1 MKPLVSVLIC
11 AYNVEPYLQET
22 LNALLG
28 QTYQNLE
35 IVLVND
41 GSTDGTLGIAESFA
55 RKDSRFKVLSHSKN
69 IGIVGSLNIG
79 LNEVKGKYIART
91 DSDDI
96 ASPDWIEKIVD
107 RLEAD
112 SDLMAMGSYLQIL
125 SKAGNNSTLSDY
137 WQHGDIWKNPLTHEE
152 IMSFFPFGNC
162 IHNNTMIMRRTVIDS
177 GLRFDPDYIHAEDY
191 KFWYEVSKL
200 GKLANYPEPL
210 VKYRFHQNQVSS
222 KHNLQQ
228 RKTAQ
233 KIKKEIRDWYLK
245 VAGIRTGLEHLDY
258 SHMKSATHELYEKVL
273 PEQDIEYL
281 RLFLYEYFLSLEKY
295 SLVNCL
301 DFVADR
307 VMRKLFT
314 VQQYRKILKKMLR
327 PWKYHGDFELK

>member
-11 AYNVEPYLQET
+11 AYNAGHYFAE
-22 LNALLG
+22 ALEAVLG
-28 QTYQNLE
+28 QTYRNLE

-41 GSTDGTLGIAESFA
+41 GSTDDTLAIA
-55 RKDSRFKVLSHSKN
+55 KDFQGRDGRIRIISNPCNLGF
-69 IGIVGSLNIG
+69 IASLNIG
-79 LNEVKGKYIART
+79 LDVVKGEYIART
-91 DSDDI
+91 DADDI
-96 ASPDWIEKIVD
+96 VSADWIEKIVGKMEED
-107 RLEAD
+107 ANII
-112 SDLMAMGSYLQIL
+112 AMGSYLEVL
-125 SKAGNNSTLSDY
+125 SEKDNNSVLSSIA
-137 WQHGDIWKNPLTHEE
+137 QHGDIWTPPLTHEE
-152 IMSFFPFGNC
+152 ITLFFPFGNC
-162 IHNNTMIMRRTVIDS
+162 MHNNTMIMRRTVIDS
-177 GLRFDPDYIHAEDY
+177 GLRFDPAYIHAEDY

-258 SHMKSATHELYEKVL
+258 SHMKSAAHELYEKVL
-273 PEQDIEYL
+273 PEQDIEHL

-295 SLVNCL
+295 SLANCL